1 MEPDTSTTPS
11 APTPRR
17 RPRVRRVL
25 AVAAGVAMV
34 PALYAAAVAAT
45 DDGGGKTSLTTHA
58 ASADDPAPEVEAEH
72 AVPEPGDDNGV
83 DAPEA
88 TTPTA
93 PDVTTPTSEPEVEHP
108 VPEPGDDNGVDVPG
122 ENENENEETTAPAVP
137 DGQQSFTSV
146 GGSITVVVSGGSIS
160 LGNASPAAGFATE
173 VHDNGPTRVE
183 VRFFD
188 GSTEWRI
195 RVEIGPGGLTSEVSD
210 HG

>member
-1 MEPDTSTTPS
+1 MEPDTAPTPS
-11 APTPRR
+11 APTPRPR
-17 RPRVRRVL
+17 TRVRRVL

-45 DDGGGKTSLTTHA
+45 HDGGGKTTLSTHSA
-58 ASADDPAPEVEAEH
+58 AADDPAPEVEVEH
-72 AVPEPGDDNGV
+72 PVPEPGDDNGV

-88 TTPTA
+88 TIPTA
-93 PDVTTPTSEPEVEHP
+93 PEVTTPTSEPEVEHP

-122 ENENENEETTAPAVP
+122 DDDDQPSPPVSA
-137 DGQQSFTSV
+137 GQQSFTSA

-160 LGNASPAAGFATE
+160 LGNASPAAGFTTE

-183 VRFFD
+183 VRFSD

-195 RVEIGPGGLTSEVSD
+195 RVEIGPGGLTSEITD